1 MWVFVANHLN
11 VICSLPVELLSGHF
25 LRAASKEEEKAISD
39 AAPGLGTRALVPV
52 QAPETAYVIERKPGS
67 AFAGLNG
74 GFLAIEQAS
83 RLTTIPLDLSMYF
96 IGLSSFGRMGN
107 AILFPHLS
115 TLPSGWQAL
124 EPGTY
129 RAESDIDESYVAD
142 LQDMN
147 RRIES
152 VKTSHPDVVRALDVF
167 RGACAI
173 EGLSQLFVLGLFSVI
188 ELLLAHNPQGGYDSL
203 THQISTKLPLLQR
216 RFKQPLDYSKF
227 GADETK
233 VWKTL
238 YAYRSTIA
246 HGGRVDFQKALK
258 VLKGPYLVSA
268 FLVDATRAVLR
279 HALIEPDLV
288 LDLRAV

>member
-1 MWVFVANHLN
+1 MIGYIDRFEH
-11 VICSLPVELLSGHF
+11 I
-25 LRAASKEEEKAISD
+25 
-39 AAPGLGTRALVPV
+39 
-52 QAPETAYVIERKPGS
+52 AYIV
-67 AFAGLNG
+67 L
-74 GFLAIEQAS
+74 
-83 RLTTIPLDLSMYF
+83 
-96 IGLSSFGRMGN
+96 
-107 AILFPHLS
+107 ILFL
-115 TLPSGWQAL
+115 
-124 EPGTY
+124 
-129 RAESDIDESYVAD
+129 I
-142 LQDMN
+142 
-147 RRIES
+147 
-152 VKTSHPDVVRALDVF
+152 VVL
-167 RGACAI
+167 
-173 EGLSQLFVLGLFSVI
+173 LFSVI